1 MSEFN
6 NIMNAF
12 ENAISEPDKDDE
24 NFDRTTLKVGM
35 VIVLN
40 HSFSGDFAKE
50 GDELKIVGLTYL
62 SGEEI
67 LHNMEL
73 RGKVFT
79 EGQPVN
85 VRVYQVYGIDG
96 KLYHVWPEETYN
108 GYIDVT
114 KLKE

>member
-1 MSEFN
+1 MFN
-6 NIMNAF
+6 HLMADF

-24 NFDRTTLKVGM
+24 NFDRTTLSIGM

-50 GDELKIVGLTYL
+50 GDELEITGLAYL
-62 SGEEI
+62 SGEEV
-67 LHNMEL
+67 LYNMEL
-73 RGKVFT
+73 RGKIYKA
-79 EGQPVN
+79 GQSVN
-85 VRVYQVYGIDG
+85 VRVYQVRGIDG